1 MLDFDLDKTSGVR
14 RYGVRASVG
23 FDKSK
28 STAHNILSFFVMKEN
43 GECNVQAVAM
53 VVARCN
59 IHVDAGVS

>member
-1 MLDFDLDKTSGVR
+1 MLDFDLDKTSCIR

-23 FDKSK
+23 LDKSK
-28 STAHNILSFFVMKEN
+28 CGTQYLVFLCNEGN
-43 GECNVQAVAM
+43 GECNVQAVAT